1 MSVIR
6 AENLGKVYQRGA
18 AALEGLDLTVEAGEV
33 FGFLGPNG
41 AGKSTTIHLLLD
53 FIKATSGTAYLFG
66 EPAGRAASR
75 RRLGYLPESV
85 NLHTYYTGRNLLI
98 FYARLQ
104 NMPVD
109 MRAGHIDDLLQLVGL
124 QDAADQQVSQYS
136 KGMLQRMG
144 LAQALLGDP
153 ELVILD
159 EPTANLDPV
168 GRKEFRDILLNLK
181 TQGKTI
187 FISSHILSEVESVCD
202 RVAILQQ
209 GRLRRVGTLDELS
222 RSAGVQIIVGHLPG
236 AATEALT
243 TIGARIDLARGQATI
258 HCPDESVQRQVA
270 GVLERHGVAVERVEI
285 EQQSLEEIF
294 FAAIGKEDRASHDH
308 RFV

>member
-6 AENLGKVYQRGA
+6 TENLGKVYRGGA
-18 AALEGLDLTVEAGEV
+18 AALESLDLTVEAGEV

-41 AGKSTTIHLLLD
+41 AGKSTTIHLLLN
-53 FIKATSGTAYLFG
+53 FINATSGVAYLFG
-66 EPAGRAASR
+66 EPASKAASR
-75 RRLGYLPESV
+75 RHLGYLPESV
-85 NLHTYYTGRNLLI
+85 NLHIYYTGRDLLA

-104 NMPVD
+104 DVPVNV
-109 MRAGHIDDLLQLVGL
+109 RAGQIDDLLQLVGL
-124 QDAADQQVSQYS
+124 QEAADQQVSQYS
-136 KGMLQRMG
+136 KGMVQRMG

-181 TQGKTI
+181 GQGKTI

-209 GRLRRVGTLDELS
+209 GRLRRVGSLEELS
-222 RSAGVQIIVGHLPG
+222 RSPGARVVVGYLPG
-236 AATEALT
+236 AATEALAAT
-243 TIGARIDLARGQATI
+243 RARIDLAQGQATI
-258 HCPDESVQRQVA
+258 HCPDEQVQRQVS
-270 GVLERHGVAVERVEI
+270 GLLERHGVAVERVET

-294 FAAIGKEDRASHDH
+294 FAAIGKEGKA
-308 RFV
+308 